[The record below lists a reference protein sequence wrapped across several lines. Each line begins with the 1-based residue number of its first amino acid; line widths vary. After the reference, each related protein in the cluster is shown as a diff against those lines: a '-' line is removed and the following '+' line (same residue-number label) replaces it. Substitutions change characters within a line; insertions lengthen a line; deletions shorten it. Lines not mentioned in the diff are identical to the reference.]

1 MSVNRILAHVLGLP
15 VLIVSI
21 SAAGQSADPE
31 AKQLHYLPMLV
42 NGDGYQS
49 TLLVTNVAEQ
59 SNRCSLRLLPNGLS
73 ANSFEVH
80 ELLSW
85 NGSAAAF
92 TLPNSGSRLSIVGRI
107 LPTPEVYGS
116 ATLDC
121 DMPAAARVLLT
132 LRSENEVAAAA
143 LLPSAQIGAAF
154 KFPVLPRF
162 GGYLLA
168 IYNEQGSAANC
179 RFELADES
187 GAVIDEQLL
196 SIAADASVFRDIS
209 ELARM
214 PADFGGGSAKLS
226 CDGQVAATGLLA
238 GAAMSGLPPAVLS
251 RLPETPQSP
260 ANIQYVRDGST
271 TVLSWDA
278 VEGADYYK
286 IYHDDFSSSRCR
298 LNSSGSASFCDEI
311 AANVTG
317 TSYIHASPNDDA
329 NYYWVVACNSGG
341 CSDIDGD
348 NPAELGAGG
357 DNEADDH
364 GDNRAS
370 ATRIAAGDDIQG
382 ALTAGDTDYFRLDVN
397 SSGSLEA
404 YTSGGLD
411 SIGRLE
417 DSSGALLD
425 SDDDGGDGLNFKLQ
439 ANVDSGAYYVRV
451 TGYGDSQDGD
461 YTLHT
466 RFTPGTGGND
476 GGGDSGACRAGL
488 VVNPGESCAYN
499 GFDFTVSSSGRG
511 SIAFFSAGTAID
523 ARGSTINGVRWNFYA
538 TKNSGSNSWTVHVAD

>member
-31 AKQLHYLPMLV
+31 AKQLHYLPMMV

-329 NYYWVVACNSGG
+329 NYYWVVACNAGG